1 MAHFS
6 GSKPGEACLDIL
18 YLFKVACTI
27 TLAYRY
33 ERSTR
38 PFAGAHGTIFFKG
51 LKTDIFVGAFRSFII
66 SRYCA
71 FLTFKVLNPD

>member
-6 GSKPGEACLDIL
+6 GSKPGEACQDIL

-33 ERSTR
+33 VL
-38 PFAGAHGTIFFKG
+38 GLLQVHMVQFFKD
-51 LKTDIFVGAFRSFII
+51 LKTDVFDPSIG
-66 SRYCA
+66 CGGNHN
-71 FLTFKVLNPD
+71 T